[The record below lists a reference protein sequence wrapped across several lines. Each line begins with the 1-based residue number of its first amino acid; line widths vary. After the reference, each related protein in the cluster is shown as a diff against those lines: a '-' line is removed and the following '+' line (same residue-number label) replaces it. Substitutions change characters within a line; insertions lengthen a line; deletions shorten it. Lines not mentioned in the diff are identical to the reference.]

1 MDLTVKT
8 LDKNSR
14 NITHL
19 GIDKTNK
26 NSLIYFRGVSKITGD
41 VQWYESKMKYQLK
54 EAEEIYS
61 KGDIANVFSAGITKS
76 KKQNWHKTQ
85 KEIDSEKKKL
95 EKLSK
100 EELIKLILKLK
111 S

>member
-1 MDLTVKT
+1 MDLKVKT

-19 GIDKTNK
+19 AIDKTNK

-41 VQWYESKMKYQLK
+41 VQWYESKINYQLK

-76 KKQNWHKTQ
+76 KKKIGT
-85 KEIDSEKKKL
+85 KPKKK
-95 EKLSK
+95 
-100 EELIKLILKLK
+100 
-111 S
+111 

>member
-1 MDLTVKT
+1 MDLKVKT

-19 GIDKTNK
+19 GIDKANK
-26 NSLIYFRGVSKITGD
+26 NSLIFFRGVSKVTGD
-41 VQWYESKMKYQLK
+41 VQWYESRMKYPLK

-85 KEIDSEKKKL
+85 KEVDSEREKL

-100 EELIKLILKLK
+100 EDLIKVILKLK
-111 S
+111 N

>member
-1 MDLTVKT
+1 MNLTVKK

-19 GIDKTNK
+19 AIDKTNK

-41 VQWYESKMKYQLK
+41 VQWYESKINYQLK

-61 KGDIANVFSAGITKS
+61 KGDIANVFSAGIIKS

-85 KEIDSEKKKL
+85 KEIDSERKKL

-100 EELIKLILKLK
+100 EDLINLILNLK
-111 S
+111 N

>member
-1 MDLTVKT
+1 MDLKVKT

-19 GIDKTNK
+19 AIDKTNK

-41 VQWYESKMKYQLK
+41 VQWYESKINYQLK

-61 KGDIANVFSAGITKS
+61 KGNIANVFSAGITKS
-76 KKQNWHKTQ
+76 KKKNWHKTQ
-85 KEIDSEKKKL
+85 KEIDFERKKL

-100 EELIKLILKLK
+100 EDLINLILNLK
-111 S
+111 N

>member
-1 MDLTVKT
+1 MDLKVKT

-19 GIDKTNK
+19 GIDKANK
-26 NSLIYFRGVSKITGD
+26 NSLIFFRGVSKVTGD
-41 VQWYESKMKYQLK
+41 VQWYESRMKYPLK

-76 KKQNWHKTQ
+76 NKQNWHKTQ
-85 KEIDSEKKKL
+85 KEVDSEREKL

-100 EELIKLILKLK
+100 EDLIKLILKLK
-111 S
+111 N